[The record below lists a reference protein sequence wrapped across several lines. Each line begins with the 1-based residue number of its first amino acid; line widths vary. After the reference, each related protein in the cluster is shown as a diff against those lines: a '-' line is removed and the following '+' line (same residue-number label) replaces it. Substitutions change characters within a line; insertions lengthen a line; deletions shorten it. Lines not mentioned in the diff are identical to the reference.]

1 MTMESL
7 SNAELLKRYAEVVEE
22 NAQLKAQAMV
32 SCSPL
37 SCSVGYSQYF
47 LQSTTTS
54 TKSRKT
60 VVTWDEILQA
70 LRIKTVNVSEI
81 LSFKISSHEDYYNWT
96 HEVQE
101 EFAEAVVLTGW
112 HEKLF
117 EVIGKVS

>member
-81 LSFKISSHEDYYNWT
+81 LSFKISSPEDYYNWT

-101 EFAEAVVLTGW
+101 EFAEAVGLTGW